1 MGNLHCKVGVIIM
14 EILRVITLMEK
25 DIKNGRMEQHIP
37 VNTKWDKKKDM
48 EYINGPE
55 AKDMKDIG
63 KKT

>member
-14 EILRVITLMEK
+14 VILRVITLMGK

-37 VNTKWDKKKDM
+37 VNIKWDRKKDTV
-48 EYINGPE
+48 YTNGPE